1 MPAKPMII
9 FLFPAVAALAGC
21 AVDRP
26 VVSGQGGPVNVAYA
40 CRDGQTPVARFFPDG
55 RATLRL
61 DDQRAVDLAREP
73 GASGERYG
81 GDAVTFWVK
90 GREATL
96 ELGGRSTTCTRTA
109 SD

>member
-1 MPAKPMII
+1 MRRKPMIT
-9 FLFPAVAALAGC
+9 LLSTVAALAGC
-21 AVDRP
+21 AVGRP

-73 GASGERYG
+73 AASGERYG
-81 GDAVTFWVK
+81 GDGATFWVK

-96 ELGGRSTTCTRTA
+96 ELGGRSTTCNRTA